1 MVCEHFT
8 DLSEFLAVS
17 VFPPGSRQTELADS
31 PLSNPG
37 SNPNPSLISCTWSED
52 LATQEHKGT
61 SLVFNNAGEAEKQ
74 EPSLS
79 NETRTA

>member
-8 DLSEFLAVS
+8 ELSEFLAVS
-17 VFPPGSRQTELADS
+17 VFPPDSRQTELAGS

-61 SLVFNNAGEAEKQ
+61 SSVFLITQ
-74 EPSLS
+74 ERQRNKSLP
-79 NETRTA
+79 